1 MKKLLLLIFTLLSTF
16 SLSSCKVN
24 WFGETY
30 DAPWYVIAIPVAIIA
45 VAGYF
50 ILMNT
55 TFVCPD
61 CNTEF
66 KPKWYQL
73 SVCVHMGRKRLAKCP
88 KCHRFGY
95 CQRKKDVN

>member
-1 MKKLLLLIFTLLSTF
+1 MKKLIFLLAIFVCAITPC
-16 SLSSCKVN
+16 SCTVN

-30 DAPWYVIAIPVAIIA
+30 DAPWYVIAIPIAIIA
-45 VAGYF
+45 VVGYF

-55 TFVCPD
+55 VFVCPD

-88 KCHRFGY
+88 KCGRFGY
-95 CQRKKDVN
+95 CARAKDVK

>member
-1 MKKLLLLIFTLLSTF
+1 MKKIIILILIACSILTLSACT
-16 SLSSCKVN
+16 VN

-30 DAPWYVIAIPVAIIA
+30 DAPWYAIAIPIAIVF

-88 KCHRFGY
+88 KCGRFGY
-95 CQRKKDVN
+95 CNRKKNN